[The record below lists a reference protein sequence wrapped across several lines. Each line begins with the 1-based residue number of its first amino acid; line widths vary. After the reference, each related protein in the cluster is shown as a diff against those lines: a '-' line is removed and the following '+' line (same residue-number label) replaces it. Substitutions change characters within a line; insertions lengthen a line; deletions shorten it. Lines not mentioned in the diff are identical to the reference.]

1 MPMTRSSFLFVDS
14 AFSWRENVEIGREG
28 MKAPLLRRQSIGDAG
43 GCRMKA
49 HRLW

>member
-1 MPMTRSSFLFVDS
+1 MRRFYVLFVLL
-14 AFSWRENVEIGREG
+14 FSFSPFENGEIGREG
-28 MKAPLLRRQSIGDAG
+28 MKAPLLRRQSVGDAG